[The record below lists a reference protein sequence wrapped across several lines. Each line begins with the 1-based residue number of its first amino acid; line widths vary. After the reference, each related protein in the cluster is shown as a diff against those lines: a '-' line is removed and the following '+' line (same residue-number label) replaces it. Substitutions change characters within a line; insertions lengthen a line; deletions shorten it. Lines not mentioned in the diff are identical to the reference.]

1 MQNWSKALLLQQ
13 HRQQQTVRE
22 TFHLPYQRG
31 DVTAHTPLI
40 LNNTRQKTVSDVLGI
55 ARKKKSEIFLDI
67 SEWAGSGKRRYL
79 PEKPVLTGEY
89 LPLFVSKAELLRA
102 PVSQTWFFFSPPSL
116 VASKGSVRRLA
127 IATLNLSLSLL
138 TFKFYCCYILFPL
151 LDKLLLIFLFFFFLL
166 FVCLSIISF
175 ISLQWTLVTFPS
187 SVAYMNITDV
197 LLFYSRSSIKMR
209 NKSRP
214 DPASNSITS
223 TAILGVFIPCSLFS
237 QGEVLRY
244 QIRDSDLISQVA

>member
-1 MQNWSKALLLQQ
+1 MSRIWQTPLSPRKACSHWRIFALVCEQGRTAQSPSFSNVILLFSPLSRGQQRLGATFSHCHLKPFPLITDFQVLLLL
-13 HRQQQTVRE
+13 HIISPTGQTS
-22 TFHLPYQRG
+22 
-31 DVTAHTPLI
+31 
-40 LNNTRQKTVSDVLGI
+40 LN
-55 ARKKKSEIFLDI
+55 
-67 SEWAGSGKRRYL
+67 
-79 PEKPVLTGEY
+79 
-89 LPLFVSKAELLRA
+89 
-102 PVSQTWFFFSPPSL
+102 FS
-116 VASKGSVRRLA
+116 
-127 IATLNLSLSLL
+127 
-138 TFKFYCCYILFPL
+138 
-151 LDKLLLIFLFFFFLL
+151 FFFFLL